1 VSSHSVRP
9 EDVLPDGAERASFD
23 GLEIRKGTVAAFV
36 ANARALDDAE
46 PGTEAHR
53 ELLATLE
60 DLAPQPAAIGL
71 FEVFELR
78 NPDIAHVVEASIR
91 RS

>member
-1 VSSHSVRP
+1 MSIHSIRP

-46 PGTEAHR
+46 QAPRPTENCWQR
-53 ELLATLE
+53 WG
-60 DLAPQPAAIGL
+60 I
-71 FEVFELR
+71 
-78 NPDIAHVVEASIR
+78 SR
-91 RS
+91 RSWRQSDCSRYSSRGIHRSQSW

>member
-1 VSSHSVRP
+1 MSSHSVRP

-60 DLAPQPAAIGL
+60 DLAPQLAAIGL
-71 FEVFELR
+71 FEVFEPR
-78 NPDIAHVVEASIR
+78 NPQIAQLVEAAIR

>member
-1 VSSHSVRP
+1 MSTHSVRP

-36 ANARALDDAE
+36 ANARALDDAQ

-53 ELLATLE
+53 ELLAALE
-60 DLAPQPAAIGL
+60 NLAPQLAAIGL

-78 NPDIAHVVEASIR
+78 NPDIAHVVEAAIH

>member
-1 VSSHSVRP
+1 MSSHSVRP

-60 DLAPQPAAIGL
+60 DLAPQLAAIGL

-91 RS
+91 KG

>member
-1 VSSHSVRP
+1 MSSHAVRP

-60 DLAPQPAAIGL
+60 DLAPQLAAIGL

-78 NPDIAHVVEASIR
+78 NPDIAHVVEASIH